1 MMIKKRTNNLS
12 DCDFYSGETVLL
24 DKPLNWTSFDV
35 VSKIRNA
42 VGVKKVGHA
51 GTLDPMATGL
61 LIICTGKKTKEIS
74 SFQDL
79 EKTYTGS
86 ILLGKRS
93 RSMDL
98 ETELIG
104 NEDLSSIKDEDIYD
118 ARDKFMGNILQVP
131 PMFSAI
137 KFKGKSLYNIARKG
151 KTIELKPREVNVSKF
166 EILEINKPYVK
177 FEITCSKGTY
187 IRSIAN
193 DLGEELGCGGVL
205 SSLRRT
211 AIGNFFVN
219 DALSIDE
226 FVFLSK
232 AMKAQREKEVSEC
245 IQ

>member
-1 MMIKKRTNNLS
+1 MIKKRTNNLS